1 MCLLE
6 RQTPSF
12 SPPGV
17 WDSLQQYLSLN
28 KQAIHAKQR
37 RTACLS
43 ACCIFSGWESSE
55 REPPQSSC
63 FVNILCCYCISNAW
77 LKSSIEGLEHCRC
90 HLRGHAFSV
99 DIKVHSKV
107 NCTVC
112 IKTAI
117 TLLLLWFGDAQIK
130 LNCTELPSLP
140 SKGSQQN
147 SLEHSWH
154 ISL

>member
-28 KQAIHAKQR
+28 KQAIHAKRR

-43 ACCIFSGWESSE
+43 ACCIFSEWENSE

-77 LKSSIEGLEHCRC
+77 IKSPIEGLEH
-90 HLRGHAFSV
+90 HNHNPVSNNNLHMNKFLYWN
-99 DIKVHSKV
+99 DW
-107 NCTVC
+107 N
-112 IKTAI
+112 KTGVIFICVGAEVI
-117 TLLLLWFGDAQIK
+117 WRAV
-130 LNCTELPSLP
+130 
-140 SKGSQQN
+140 SQQQRVQN
-147 SLEHSWH
+147 LETQMVSQVLQLEHCWF
-154 ISL
+154 IYD